1 VRHKFKFIKGVD
13 TVPQGWRS
21 RKDSAEAANTIIK
34 VFNTTGTIPDDLL
47 KAYKKMLRSHK
58 PGVVMEF
65 YDTLATECPDV
76 LVFFTKK

>member
-1 VRHKFKFIKGVD
+1 M
-13 TVPQGWRS
+13 PQGWRS
-21 RKDSAEAANTIIK
+21 RKDSADAANTIIK
-34 VFNTTGTIPDDLL
+34 VFKATGTIPEDLI

-65 YDTLATECPDV
+65 YDTLATECPDT